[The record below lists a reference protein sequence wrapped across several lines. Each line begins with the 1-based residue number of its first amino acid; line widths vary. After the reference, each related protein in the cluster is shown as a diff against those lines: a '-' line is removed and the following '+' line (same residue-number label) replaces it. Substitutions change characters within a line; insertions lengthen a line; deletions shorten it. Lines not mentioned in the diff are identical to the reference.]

1 MLSRISHLPSAL
13 FYTLSHYTYSLTST
27 LAYYTDTTVTKVL
40 PGLILDAF
48 FFKNSSPK
56 SLKKLAEWGKAKG
69 CKDLKHFQ
77 DLQYKRWYF
86 YPFEYVK
93 TTFITTARKTYYSA
107 ASQNAKQKS
116 VTDLVKEVR
125 NLAIKHLEVSEA
137 DDGLSLDTFEDSI
150 TKIIKGNQKEPS
162 YWKATWNLYSRYPNT
177 RVGHYTAW
185 ALRLGIFYYLSPS
198 DSRMISA
205 ALTAT
210 GIYFWSI
217 LLTPGARID
226 LANIKAPEKAENEL
240 PEKAQNA
247 ILSSAPETFQ
257 KQRNDNFENAVRKLK
272 MQVPIEDPFT
282 IIKDEKYY
290 EKEFHRL
297 KQLRENEKRGT
308 PSWYAL
314 DWDLR
319 TSLIG
324 IYNCRLKD
332 PQKQEQERLRKD
344 NWVNWHKSDSK
355 GALVFIKSQT
365 DVPKKIWSEWIPK
378 KKKTKILKTDD

>member
-13 FYTLSHYTYSLTST
+13 ANSLAHYTYSLTST
-27 LAYYTDTTVTKVL
+27 LAHYTDTTVTKVL

-93 TTFITTARKTYYSA
+93 TTFITTARKTYFYA

-116 VTDLVKEVR
+116 VTDLVNEVR
-125 NLAIKHLEVSEA
+125 NLAIKHLEVSGA
-137 DDGLSLDTFEDSI
+137 DDGLSLDTFKDTVE
-150 TKIIKGNQKEPS
+150 TIIKDNQKGTS

-185 ALRLGIFYYLSPS
+185 AIRLGIFYYFSPS
-198 DSRMISA
+198 DSRMMSA
-205 ALTAT
+205 ALTAA
-210 GIYFWSI
+210 GICYWSF
-217 LLTPGARID
+217 LLIPGARKD

-240 PEKAQNA
+240 PEEAQNA
-247 ILSSAPETFQ
+247 ILDSASETFPK
-257 KQRNDNFENAVRKLK
+257 KQNDKFENAVRNLK

-282 IIKDEKYY
+282 IIKDAKYY
-290 EKEFHRL
+290 ETEYDLLKLLRDKEQQ
-297 KQLRENEKRGT
+297 KT
-308 PSWYAL
+308 PSWHKL
-314 DWDLR
+314 DWGVR
-319 TSLIG
+319 TCLIG
-324 IYNCRLKD
+324 NYNCRSKEN
-332 PQKQEQERLRKD
+332 QKQEQENYRKKYWLD
-344 NWVNWHKSDSK
+344 WHKSDSQ
-355 GALVFIKSQT
+355 GAHAFIKNQS
-365 DVPKKIWSEWIPK
+365 DVPKEIWSQWIPK